1 MASYP
6 FLILIN
12 LSFILVNVKYNFFIG
27 SLDLLYKLTFPKYI
41 KVGKMKTW
49 SKIVGI
55 SLIVSNGLFAGG
67 AFVPAPEQPDIQPVE
82 PAIAE
87 VPETPKEEEK
97 TFQPYVG
104 GAIGGSSATVNSS
117 AKVCG
122 GCEYDKLNQTTSKA
136 PDKILNWG
144 GSDSTAT
151 GTVLAGVEVNDYL
164 AVEGRLTQTLG
175 DYEVKDHKPISLTN
189 AALYVKPQYKFELG
203 SVYALLGYGVS
214 KIDFMDKTTTASGFQ
229 YGAGA
234 SYDMSDEISLFA
246 DYTTILDGGKKI
258 SDATKLDSVSTFNVG
273 AIFRP
278 Q

>member
-1 MASYP
+1 
-6 FLILIN
+6 
-12 LSFILVNVKYNFFIG
+12 
-27 SLDLLYKLTFPKYI
+27 
-41 KVGKMKTW
+41 MKTL
-49 SKIVGI
+49 SKIIGL
-55 SLIVSNGLFAGG
+55 SLIVSGVLFAGG
-67 AFVPAPEQPDIQPVE
+67 AFVPAPAPEQPDIEPVE

-87 VPETPKEEEK
+87 VPEAPKAVNEEK
-97 TFQPYVG
+97 NFKPYVG
-104 GAIGGSSATVNSS
+104 GAIGSSSATVKSS

-122 GCEYDKLNQTTSKA
+122 GCEYDKLNQTSTKA

-151 GTVLAGVEVNDYL
+151 GTLLAGVEVNDYL
-164 AVEGRLTQTLG
+164 AVEGRLTKTLG
-175 DYEVKDHKPISLTN
+175 DYEIKDHKPISLTN

-214 KIDFMDKTTTASGFQ
+214 KVDFMDKTTTSSGFQ

-234 SYDMSDEISLFA
+234 SYDMSDEVSLFA
-246 DYTTILDGGKKI
+246 DYTKIMDGGKKI
-258 SDATKLDSVSTFNVG
+258 SKATTMDSVSTFNVG

>member
-1 MASYP
+1 M
-6 FLILIN
+6 ILIN
-12 LSFILVNVKYNFFIG
+12 LSFILVNVKYTFNIE

-41 KVGKMKTW
+41 KVEKMKTL
-49 SKIVGI
+49 SRILAI
-55 SLIVSNGLFAGG
+55 SLIVSGGLFAGG
-67 AFVPAPEQPDIQPVE
+67 AFVPAPEQPDIEPVE

-87 VPETPKEEEK
+87 VPEAPQEK
-97 TFQPYVG
+97 TIQPYVG
-104 GAIGGSSATVNSS
+104 GAIGGSSADVKSS

-122 GCEYDKLNQTTSKA
+122 GCQYDKLNQTSTKA

-144 GSDSTAT
+144 GSDTAAT
-151 GTVLAGVEVNDYL
+151 GTILAGVEVNDYV
-164 AVEGRLTQTLG
+164 AVEGRLTKTIS
-175 DYEVKDHKPISLTN
+175 DYEIKDHKPISLTN

-234 SYDMSDEISLFA
+234 TYDMSDEVSLFA
-246 DYTTILDGGKKI
+246 DYTKILDGGKQI
-258 SDATKLDSVSTFNVG
+258 SKATKMDSVSTFNLG